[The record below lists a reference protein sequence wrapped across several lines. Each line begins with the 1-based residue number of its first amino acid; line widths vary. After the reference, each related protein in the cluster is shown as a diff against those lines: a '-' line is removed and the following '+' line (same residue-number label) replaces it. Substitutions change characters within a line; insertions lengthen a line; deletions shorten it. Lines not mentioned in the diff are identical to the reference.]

1 MENTRANRVA
11 DQIKREIATILSTK
25 ARDPRIGFVTVTE
38 VNVSPDLHHAKVYI
52 SVQENQ
58 DTKKT
63 FAGLKKSRGF
73 VRGELARRLPLRRVP
88 DLAFLPDNANRGLG
102 QILDLLDQVAQ
113 EETFSHLPDEEHN
126 RAEGCL

>member
-25 ARDPRIGFVTVTE
+25 ARDPRIGFVTVTD
-38 VNVSPDLHHAKVYI
+38 VNVSPDLHHAKVYVSI
-52 SVQENQ
+52 QENQ

-63 FAGLKKSRGF
+63 FDGLKKSRGF

-88 DLAFLPDNANRGLG
+88 DLAFLPDDANKGLG
-102 QILDLLDQVAQ
+102 QVLNLLDQVTR
-113 EETFSHLPDEEHN
+113 EEAFSHRPDEEN
-126 RAEGCL
+126 DRGEDPL